1 MSLSHDDVE
10 RIIGLL
16 DCSHFDELT
25 LEMDGVKLAL
35 RRHGASPSHSAA
47 LLAASAVTPIAPVSA
62 QQQVAPVPAAGLAPA
77 AAAVS
82 GLLDVKAPMLG
93 TFYRAPKPGTQPFVQ
108 VGSKVGPDDPIGI
121 IEVMKLMNAIPA
133 GLHGEIIEVLA
144 QDGEMV
150 EYDQVLMR
158 VRPA

>member
-16 DCSHFDELT
+16 EHSHFDELT

-35 RRHGASPSHSAA
+35 RRHGARASH
-47 LLAASAVTPIAPVSA
+47 T
-62 QQQVAPVPAAGLAPA
+62 VAPMASTVTLSAHADAQPQAAPDPA
-77 AAAVS
+77 AAAC

-93 TFYRAPKPGTQPFVQ
+93 TFYRAPKPGDQPFVQ
-108 VGSKVGPDDPIGI
+108 VGSQVGPDDPIGI

-133 GLHGEIIEVLA
+133 GLHGEVAEILA
-144 QDGEMV
+144 PDGEMV
-150 EYDQVLMR
+150 EYDQILMR